1 MIIMFPHISWLF
13 INGYDRWDLG
23 IISINPLTYLWNY
36 KFWRKYLIV
45 RQKKILKKGFIQ
57 KTNNDG
63 WTKWIVQR
71 NEKIIVFNNKEKK

>member
-36 KFWRKYLIV
+36 KFWTKYLIV
-45 RQKKILKKGFIQ
+45 RQNFFLKKGVIQ
-57 KTNNDG
+57 TNDG
-63 WTKWIVQR
+63 WMKWIVQR
-71 NEKIIVFNNKEKK
+71 NEKIIVF